1 MSMKRRKVKKPSWSN
16 VQRRFLEKTLKFTET
31 VVVWVTLLYIAN
43 WLVSVVLIAVAIK
56 ETMNFAYLD
65 TLIMETSQTFRDIV
79 GLAIIKFGLENIF
92 KYNDFGGKVP
102 SNGLYQEDSNNEE
115 VQG

>member
-1 MSMKRRKVKKPSWSN
+1 MKRTKKKKLSWSN

-31 VVVWVTLLYIAN
+31 VVVWVTLLYVVN
-43 WLVSVVLIAVAIK
+43 WLVSVILIAVAIH

-65 TLIMETSQTFRDIV
+65 TLITETSQTFRDIV

-102 SNGLYQEDSNNEE
+102 SNGKYQEDSNTEE